1 MTEEASSALGSRIR
15 RGVAWKGASQIF
27 LQVSRIVVMVVLARL
42 LSPHDFGLAAMVL
55 VFGTLAL
62 IFSDLALGA
71 ALVQRRE
78 LSERD
83 RSTVFWLSVGVGTSF
98 TAVGVAASGPLADFY
113 GEPDVRPLFA
123 VLALTFVVTALGS
136 TQKALLTREL
146 DFRSL
151 ELRLILS
158 TLAGAAVAIVAAAQG
173 FGAWA
178 LVLQQVVIAVASTIL
193 LWVASPW
200 RPRLVFS
207 STALRRLGGFSANV
221 FGTRLLF
228 YASKNADNILVGRF
242 LGAASLGAYSIAYN
256 LMLAPIERIAGPVQ
270 DVLFPAFSRM
280 QDDARGVA
288 DLWLRANRMV
298 AAFSVPALLGFALV
312 APEFVAVVL
321 GTKWNA
327 AVPVIQILAC
337 VGVLQSVQ
345 RLNSSVLQARDRTAT
360 LFRFSVV
367 AAVANVVAFAVG
379 LRWGIVGVA
388 ACYAVSNALLQ
399 PLYMHLTAR
408 TVGLSLLGSV
418 RNLGGVAQAA
428 VFMVGVVLSA
438 RLVLSDVGVT
448 SPVRLTLLVV
458 AGAAAYVLA
467 CSLRAPGVVAD
478 LKALRRKRP
487 AVPEP
492 LPRPSRP

>member
-1 MTEEASSALGSRIR
+1 MKVPHGDLGQLIR

-27 LQVSRIVVMVVLARL
+27 LQISRILVMVVLARL

-78 LSERD
+78 LSEQE
-83 RSTVFWLSVGVGTSF
+83 RSTVFWLSVGAGGFF
-98 TAVGVAASGPLADFY
+98 TVAGVAASGWIAAFY
-113 GEPDVRPLFA
+113 GEPEVEPLFA
-123 VLALTFVVTALGS
+123 VLALTFVVTALGT

-146 DFRSL
+146 DFRAL

-158 TLAGAAVAIVAAAQG
+158 TMLGAAVAIVLAARG

-178 LVLQQVVIAVASTIL
+178 LVVQQVVIAVTSTVL

-200 RPRLVFS
+200 RPRATFS
-207 STALRRLGGFSANV
+207 MAAVRRLGGFSANV

-228 YASKNADNILVGRF
+228 YTSKNADNILIGRF

-256 LMLAPIERIAGPVQ
+256 LMLAPIERIAGPIQ
-270 DVLFPAFSRM
+270 DVLFPALSRM
-280 QDDARGVA
+280 QDDVRAMA
-288 DLWLRANRMV
+288 ELWLRANRMI

-345 RLNSSVLQARDRTAT
+345 RLNSSVLQARDETGL

-367 AAVANVVAFAVG
+367 AACANVLAFAVG

-388 ACYAVSNALLQ
+388 ACYAVSNVVLQ
-399 PLYMHLTAR
+399 PLYMYLTAR
-408 TVGLSLLGSV
+408 TVAVTLLSSI
-418 RNLGGVAQAA
+418 RNVAGVAQASVLMA
-428 VFMVGVVLSA
+428 SVVLST
-438 RLVLSDVGVT
+438 RLALDDAGLPPS
-448 SPVRLTLLVV
+448 VRLAILVV
-458 AGAAAYVLA
+458 VGAAAYILGCA
-467 CSLRAPGVVAD
+467 WRAPDVVAD
-478 LKALRRKRP
+478 LKTFRRGRRSGQ
-487 AVPEP
+487 EP
-492 LPRPSRP
+492 LPRPTRP